1 MADEVEKLNYIYEWF
16 VSEEGFGII
25 DDVYLPNQTDAF
37 ARINSFNF
45 KKDKKE
51 QIRLEARRRI
61 EEILSVDQQLGVV
74 AEALRIVRLQQ
85 EGGTPTGDEL
95 SKITTFL
102 DSEDADI
109 APIRA
114 RKKVLIAQVNA
125 QTDWKVVADFDV
137 VANW

>member
-16 VSEEGFGII
+16 TSKEGYGIR
-25 DDVYLPNQTDAF
+25 DDVFFPNETDAF
-37 ARINSFNF
+37 TRINSFNF

-51 QIRLEARRRI
+51 QIRQEARRRI
-61 EEILSVDQQLGVV
+61 EEIFSVDQQLGVV

-85 EGGTPTGDEL
+85 EGSTPTADQL
-95 SKITTFL
+95 AKITAFL
-102 DSEDADI
+102 DSEDTDI

-114 RKKVLIAQVNA
+114 RTKELIAAVNT